1 MIQGY
6 DLLGRT
12 RKKGEVVAPQTQ
24 EEEDADK
31 KLIVGLMAELLPGGV
46 MADAQRDE
54 LMALELRVLKIRART
69 AGVDPAALADGA
81 SKALALVTG
90 IEKDEVF
97 GRILD
102 EMLQLAIKGG
112 SLPIHQWS
120 EQLAPVFQAS
130 ADAIA
135 LKTDR
140 IRTAAEI
147 RTAATAGEV
156 DSEMFE
162 SLSYADQARW
172 KADEQMRVVVTY
184 KEAAMDVARDES
196 ATQAKVLLAD
206 NARDLAT
213 QAAAR
218 ISAKF
223 ELPAFVGDAIEDI
236 IMSFVPDITQE
247 LDDGIDAW
255 LSSTK
260 LVTVHSADD
269 SSQPL
274 LADSESGGVA
284 PPKPKRCCSSLLYAW
299 MPFDTAAQQSPEERQ
314 DNRQSCKPSWWKCST
329 LLRLLAMNSALGTNY
344 IAMVVLFVL
353 MDKTS
358 EYQLVCYILHFKM
371 ISVLW
376 TGLLLSAV
384 GVINYMICVDQT
396 GAEETTAL
404 ASCDDSLIAAYPLF
418 WPVIA
423 LWIISNCLIWVA
435 FSKVV
440 SAHKRSRKLDVSP
453 LAGEVDGSVASKER
467 KIRLQRSEALLS
479 RTRFWLRWDLT
490 AFALSALIGAF
501 VIWQGTVVEDLG
513 SSVSDA
519 LEVDTSRLGVKGGWE
534 LRQVVFWCHVRRAT
548 TSVCHFPGLLLT
560 ADLVA
565 TNRRCCTRC
574 SRCRFYFCA
583 CRCST

>member
-1 MIQGY
+1 
-6 DLLGRT
+6 
-12 RKKGEVVAPQTQ
+12 
-24 EEEDADK
+24 
-31 KLIVGLMAELLPGGV
+31 MAQLLPGGV
-46 MADAQRDE
+46 MTDVQRDE
-54 LMALELRVLKIRART
+54 LLALELRVLKKRARN
-69 AGVDPAALADGA
+69 AGVDPAALTGGA

-112 SLPIHQWS
+112 SLPIHLWS
-120 EQLAPVFQAS
+120 EQLAPVFHAS

-147 RTAATAGEV
+147 RTAASAGEV
-156 DSEMFE
+156 DSEIPE
-162 SLSYADQARW
+162 GLSYTDQARW
-172 KADEQMRVVVTY
+172 KADEQMRVVVAY
-184 KEAAMDVARDES
+184 KDAAMDVARDES

-206 NARDLAT
+206 NARDLAVGIGVGI
-213 QAAAR
+213 AA
-218 ISAKF
+218 KW
-223 ELPAFVGDAIEDI
+223 ELPRFVADAIEDI

-255 LSSTK
+255 LSSMK
-260 LVTVHSADD
+260 LVTAHSDDD

-284 PPKPKRCCSSLLYAW
+284 PLKPKRWCSSLLYAW
-299 MPFDTAAQQSPEERQ
+299 MPFDTATQQSPEERQ
-314 DNRQSCKPSWWKCST
+314 DNYQSCKPNWWKCST
-329 LLRLLAMNSALGTNY
+329 FLRLLAMNSALGTNY
-344 IAMVVLFVL
+344 IAMVVIFLL
-353 MDKTS
+353 IDKNS
-358 EYQLVCYILHFKM
+358 EYQLVAYILHFKM

-404 ASCDDSLIAAYPLF
+404 AACDDSIIAAYPLF

-423 LWIISNCLIWVA
+423 LWLISYCLIWVA
-435 FSKVV
+435 FSKLL
-440 SAHKRSRKLDVSP
+440 SAHKRSRSLDVSP
-453 LAGEVDGSVASKER
+453 LAGETDGSVASKER
-467 KIRLQRSEALLS
+467 NLRLQRSEALLS

-490 AFALSALIGAF
+490 AFALSALVGAF
-501 VIWQGTVVEDLG
+501 VIWQGTVIEDLG
-513 SSVSDA
+513 SSGSSDA
-519 LEVDTSRLGVKGGWE
+519 LLDVDTSRLGVKGGWE
-534 LRQVVFWCHVRRAT
+534 LRQVVFWCHVRST
-548 TSVCHFPGLLLT
+548 TTTAGNFPPSSTTAWLQPFSSFSGLSLT
-560 ADLVA
+560 TGLVA

-574 SRCRFYFCA
+574 SLYRFYFCA